1 MEVDGVVLSTIG
13 IGLVGLLGVAP
24 GDEDADA
31 VWMARKLVSLRIFE
45 DEAGKMNLSLRDAG
59 GEILLVSN
67 FTVCA
72 DASKGNR
79 PSFTAA
85 NYEKGLRLFNRCAQ
99 ELAGLG
105 AKPSL
110 GKYGESMRVALENDG
125 PVTVILDSRKP

>member
-1 MEVDGVVLSTIG
+1 VDTDGVVLSTIG
-13 IGLVGLLGVAP
+13 IGLVALLGVAP

-31 VWMARKLVSLRIFE
+31 AWMARKLVSLRIFE
-45 DEAGKMNLSLRDAG
+45 DEAAKMNLSLRDAD

-85 NYEKGLRLFNRCAQ
+85 NYEDGLRLFNRCAE

-105 AKPSL
+105 VKPRL
-110 GKYGESMRVALENDG
+110 GKYGASMRVALENDG
-125 PVTVILDSRKP
+125 PVTLILDSRKP